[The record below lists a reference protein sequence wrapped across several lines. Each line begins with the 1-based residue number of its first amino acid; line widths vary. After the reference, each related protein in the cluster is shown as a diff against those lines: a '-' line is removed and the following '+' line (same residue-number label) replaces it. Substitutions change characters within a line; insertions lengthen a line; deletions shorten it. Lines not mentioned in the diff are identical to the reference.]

1 MDEDPGGF
9 IITTNGVDEMLTDS
23 EKKQILNAYHK
34 NPEAM
39 EKLIDA
45 LLLLQEIP
53 QGQQAAQ
60 DLLHQAQNPPTPND
74 A

>member
-1 MDEDPGGF
+1 
-9 IITTNGVDEMLTDS
+9 MLTDS

-60 DLLHQAQNPPTPND
+60 DLLHQA
-74 A
+74 

>member
-1 MDEDPGGF
+1 
-9 IITTNGVDEMLTDS
+9 MLTDS
-23 EKKQILNAYHK
+23 EKNQILNAYHR

-53 QGQQAAQ
+53 QGQQAAH
-60 DLLHQAQNPPTPND
+60 DLLHRAQNPQTPT
-74 A
+74 AA

>member
-60 DLLHQAQNPPTPND
+60 DLLHQA
-74 A
+74 